1 MAALP
6 DDLTQVLTGAGYK
19 GSAARLRELDAA
31 ADADPARRSETAPYE
46 LGGVWRKG
54 DVEVY
59 VEQNIQLGQT
69 LPAVLVIAGP
79 GGRAAMNPHEDSDPA
94 GLLAELLAD
103 AEGDPTVRERRQT
116 EAELRAL
123 GYTPGPEPGV
133 FVRGA
138 ARITLGL
145 ALAVLPTLALRVLLP
160 VLAVLCGPAFFVD
173 AYKKKLLD
181 AVYGNTA
188 VSPPATIYVALS
200 TTTPTQAGGNITE
213 PSGNAYARVAKTNDT
228 TNWPG
233 ATTADPSVKGNGTT
247 ITFPQATGSWGTV
260 THWVTYDA
268 LTVGNPIDVG
278 ALTAGQ
284 AIANGTT
291 ASFAANALQSTL
303 DG

>member
-1 MAALP
+1 MAALT
-6 DDLTQVLTGAGYK
+6 DDLRRVLSDAGYK
-19 GSAARLRELDAA
+19 ANTARLRELDAA
-31 ADADPARRSETAPYE
+31 ADADPARRSDSAPYE

-54 DVEVY
+54 DVEVL
-59 VEQNIQLGQT
+59 VEQNTQLGQT
-69 LPAVLVIAGP
+69 LPAVLVIDNGQ
-79 GGRAAMNPHEDSDPA
+79 GVRAAMNPSEDSDPA
-94 GLLAELLAD
+94 GLLEELLAL
-103 AEGDPTVRERRQT
+103 AEGDPSVRERRQA
-116 EAELRAL
+116 EADLRSL
-123 GYTPGPEPGV
+123 GYQPGPEPGV
-133 FVRGA
+133 FLRGA
-138 ARITLGL
+138 SRITLGL
-145 ALAVLPTLALRVLLP
+145 LLLLPTMALRVLLP
-160 VLAVLCGPAFFVD
+160 LLLPLLGPAFFFD

-188 VSPPATIYVALS
+188 VAPPATTYIALS
-200 TTTPTQAGGNITE
+200 TTTPTQPAGNITE

-260 THWVTYDA
+260 TYWVIYDA
-268 LTVGNPIDVG
+268 LTVGNAIDCG

>member
-1 MAALP
+1 M
-6 DDLTQVLTGAGYK
+6 DLDPRLLEVLEGAGYTHDDDRVVV
-19 GSAARLRELDAA
+19 AEAE

-46 LGGVWRKG
+46 VGGIWSKG
-54 DVEVY
+54 DLTVTAER
-59 VEQNIQLGQT
+59 NTQLGQT
-69 LPAVLVIAGP
+69 LPAVLVLDDGQGTRVAL
-79 GGRAAMNPHEDSDPA
+79 NPEDDSDPA
-94 GLLAELLAD
+94 GLLDELLAL
-103 AEGDPTVRERRQT
+103 AEGDTSVAERRQA
-116 EAELRAL
+116 EAELRSL
-123 GYTPGPEPGV
+123 GYEEAKPGT
-133 FVRGA
+133 FVKGA
-138 ARITLGL
+138 ATVTLGL
-145 ALAVLPTLALRVLLP
+145 LLLLPGLVVRALLPALLALF
-160 VLAVLCGPAFFVD
+160 GPAFFVD

-188 VSPPATIYVALS
+188 VAPPSTLYTALS

-213 PSGNAYARVAKTNDT
+213 PSGNAYARVAKTNDA

-260 THWVTYDA
+260 TYWVEYDA
-268 LTVGNPIDVG
+268 LTVGNPIDTG